1 LHLIHHHLLIRM
13 QCIYVDWVGG
23 GGWATHCE
31 LAS

>member
-1 LHLIHHHLLIRM
+1 MHLIYHHLLIRI

-23 GGWATHCE
+23 WATCE